1 MVGLGALLMTSII
14 LITQNRRSAEAE
26 QRAQLDLQVNI
37 LAEQKVAKLIVLLE
51 ELRRD
56 IPTVHDRV
64 DAVAEAMERPMD
76 ARAVLTALQGHS
88 RVGAVAMMIV
98 THPSP
103 IEPARDELAGSRGKL
118 RSSSHACTRAA
129 RARSLLSTGRLTAN
143 VWHDRCSVGPLGNGH
158 AEHRNC
164 ARWAARLGEIGSG
177 IR

>member
-76 ARAVLTALQGHS
+76 ARAVLTALQGTLES
-88 RVGAVAMMIV
+88 E
-98 THPSP
+98 PSP
-103 IEPARDELAGSRGKL
+103 
-118 RSSSHACTRAA
+118 
-129 RARSLLSTGRLTAN
+129 
-143 VWHDRCSVGPLGNGH
+143 
-158 AEHRNC
+158 
-164 ARWAARLGEIGSG
+164 
-177 IR
+177 